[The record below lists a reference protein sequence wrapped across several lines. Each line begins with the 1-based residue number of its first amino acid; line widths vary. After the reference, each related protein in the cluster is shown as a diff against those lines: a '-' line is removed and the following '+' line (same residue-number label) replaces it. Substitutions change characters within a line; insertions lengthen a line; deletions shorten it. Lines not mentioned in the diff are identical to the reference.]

1 MINLVYLFVGV
12 FFGLIIGFLIGM
24 GIAMKGINE
33 GYLKDYYY
41 IPFKPCE
48 RDLYK
53 VEEGQLIR
61 VMTIPPEE
69 EWRKENETN

>member
-12 FFGLIIGFLIGM
+12 FYGIIIGFLVGG
-24 GIAMKGINE
+24 GIVLNLIKVGA
-33 GYLKDYYY
+33 LKDYYY
-41 IPFKPCE
+41 IEHKPCE
-48 RDLYK
+48 RDLFK

-69 EWRKENETN
+69 EWRKENE